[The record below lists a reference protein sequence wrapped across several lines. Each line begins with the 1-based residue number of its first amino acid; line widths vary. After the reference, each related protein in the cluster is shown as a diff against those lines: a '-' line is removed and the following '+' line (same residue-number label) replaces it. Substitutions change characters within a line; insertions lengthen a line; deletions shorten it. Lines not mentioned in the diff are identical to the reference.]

1 MVLLASLPQELSELS
16 QALMAAS
23 FPLWETKPLQ
33 PNLFGAI
40 GSNAAL
46 VLVKLVLVLPVVSLD
61 DLDLLVGQTGEPADD
76 LVVGAPVLEVR
87 DQVVN
92 RDPAGGELE
101 PSATIYKCDL
111 FLHAVS
117 LPARTEHD
125 DSF

>member
-1 MVLLASLPQELSELS
+1 
-16 QALMAAS
+16 MAAS

-40 GSNAAL
+40 CSDAAL

-87 DQVVN
+87 NQVVN
-92 RDPAGGELE
+92 RDPVGGELE
-101 PSATIYKCDL
+101 PSATIDKCDL
-111 FLHAVS
+111 FLHTIPLRACIQHAHS
-117 LPARTEHD
+117 
-125 DSF
+125 